1 VLASLPHL
9 RVVGQCGCGC
19 ATVELEDS
27 RGAEDWERQD
37 IFAEAVD
44 DNSGLVVHV
53 LIDEDRF
60 VPTRLEVYGDGDDP
74 AEFPGVEAL
83 RLIPADS
90 A

>member
-1 VLASLPHL
+1 MLASLPHL

-44 DNSGLVVHV
+44 DNTGLVVHV

-83 RLIPADS
+83 RLLPADS
-90 A
+90 V